1 MLTYPRTELQQLKDE
16 CSMLN
21 VKCQTGGIR
30 KSGGNGQPDSGTA
43 LSTRE
48 EELLRILNPKIREL
62 KRRIG
67 V

>member
-1 MLTYPRTELQQLKDE
+1 MLTYLRTELQQLKDE
-16 CSMLN
+16 CSMLHD
-21 VKCQTGGIR
+21 VCQTGVSV

-48 EELLRILNPKIREL
+48 EEKY
-62 KRRIG
+62 G